1 MILINTAI
9 IYIKKAVALLLA
21 TIMLFP
27 SVVSQ
32 GQEHMQQDKKEQ
44 IERIA
49 KLEQDY
55 KEGNFEKFKEEDFID
70 GDIDSA
76 KFNELSFVATHNS
89 YQTESVE
96 AFRNIF
102 SNLSDLT
109 FGLVNNKTGG
119 LDSQTL
125 TEQFNCG
132 IRSVEL
138 DIETV
143 IQNGETSF
151 RCMHSPVIDMTT
163 NCYDFELALKE
174 ITLWSD
180 NHPNHLP
187 ITIIIEPKKVFVP
200 MEGMRLF
207 SLKNANALDSLL
219 RSALGGKLF
228 TPSDMLRD
236 YESFAQMRAND
247 DWCRVSEMRGKVLV
261 LLHDTTVTDKY
272 IAQDESIK
280 SQAMFP
286 MLRYKDK
293 DDSYASFLLINK
305 PAEALETGKEIIQDG
320 KFIVRTQ
327 VDSYTSVS
335 REKREQAFLSGAQI
349 LSTDYPIRN
358 DLKAE
363 DYFVSFDSGKTVKVN

>member
-1 MILINTAI
+1 MNFVFS
-9 IYIKKAVALLLA
+9 YIKKAFTLLLA
-21 TIMLFP
+21 TVMLFP
-27 SVVSQ
+27 SVISQ
-32 GQEHMQQDKKEQ
+32 GQEHMQQDIEEQ
-44 IERIA
+44 KQRIA
-49 KLEQDY
+49 QLEQDY
-55 KEGNFEKFKEEDFID
+55 KNGNFPKFNEENFID
-70 GDIDSA
+70 GDINSA

-89 YQTESVE
+89 YQTESTE
-96 AFRNIF
+96 AFREIF

-109 FGLVNNKTGG
+109 FGLVSNKTGG
-119 LDSQTL
+119 LNSQTL

-132 IRSVEL
+132 IRSIEL

-143 IQNGETSF
+143 IENGKTSF

-163 NCYDFELALKE
+163 SCYDFELALKE
-174 ITLWSD
+174 ITMWSD

-219 RSALGGKLF
+219 RSALGDKLF
-228 TPSDMLRD
+228 TPSDMLRNYD
-236 YESFAQMRAND
+236 SFAQMRAND
-247 DWCRVSEMRGKVLV
+247 DWCKVSEMRGKVLV

-305 PAEALETGKEIIQDG
+305 PAEALEHSKDIIKDG

-335 REKREQAFLSGAQI
+335 REKREQAFESGAQI
-349 LSTDYPIRN
+349 LSTDYPVRT
-358 DLKAE
+358 DLKDG
-363 DYFVSFDSGKTVKVN
+363 DYYVSFDADKTVKVHA